1 VGPVTA
7 AVLVLSAL
15 VLLFAA
21 VRLGTRQQ
29 PGPRRLPPPR
39 HPVAPAPKR
48 RLRRDVSHALYE
60 YDHARIRGRIYI
72 GISSDPSARHKRHEA
87 RSPWFKFSIGYMRIV
102 RWYPNYAEA
111 RAAEIAAIAQ
121 AAYAGEPIAN
131 DRDNP
136 LRRGVRRAA

>member
-1 VGPVTA
+1 MTA
-7 AVLVLSAL
+7 VVLILSAL
-15 VLLFAA
+15 VLLYLAA
-21 VRLGTRQQ
+21 RMASSHRRSIAR
-29 PGPRRLPPPR
+29 PIPRAVP
-39 HPVAPAPKR
+39 AAPKR
-48 RLRRDVSHALYE
+48 QLRRGVPHALYD
-60 YDHARIRGRIYI
+60 YDHATQWGRIYI
-72 GISSDPSARHKRHEA
+72 GISNDPPARHKRHKRE
-87 RSPWFKFSIGYMRIV
+87 SPFYRFSTGTMRIV